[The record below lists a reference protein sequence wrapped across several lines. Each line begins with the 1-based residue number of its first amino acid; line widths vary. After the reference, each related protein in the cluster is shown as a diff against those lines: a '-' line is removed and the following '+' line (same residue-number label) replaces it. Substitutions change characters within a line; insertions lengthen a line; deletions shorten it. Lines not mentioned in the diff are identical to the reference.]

1 MRPVGP
7 ASCVAPSRSCVI
19 FLRLPRP
26 PASTRSS
33 SSPTT
38 WESSTRCPSCA
49 SSWPARPSNSSAGA
63 FAVLLGPGFDVL
75 GGGPDLRRREALKHR
90 REPRE
95 LRRGRR
101 RTGLEPG
108 GLELGRVGAERGGK
122 GLDVAPWIAEG
133 AALAALDDVGA
144 PAAGAYRPALSSSFG
159 TAVRDQ
165 CEQFFVD
172 ANEDDDET
180 TKTTKMTKS
189 RSNQEDELVVD
200 PPVLDV
206 AVTDVVAVTEV
217 VAGLPDLLLPPQPA
231 AATASTRIEA
241 NADVYLMPA
250 LPCRTSD

>member
-1 MRPVGP
+1 
-7 ASCVAPSRSCVI
+7 
-19 FLRLPRP
+19 
-26 PASTRSS
+26 
-33 SSPTT
+33 
-38 WESSTRCPSCA
+38 
-49 SSWPARPSNSSAGA
+49 
-63 FAVLLGPGFDVL
+63 
-75 GGGPDLRRREALKHR
+75 
-90 REPRE
+90 
-95 LRRGRR
+95 
-101 RTGLEPG
+101 
-108 GLELGRVGAERGGK
+108 
-122 GLDVAPWIAEG
+122 
-133 AALAALDDVGA
+133 
-144 PAAGAYRPALSSSFG
+144 
-159 TAVRDQ
+159 VRDQ